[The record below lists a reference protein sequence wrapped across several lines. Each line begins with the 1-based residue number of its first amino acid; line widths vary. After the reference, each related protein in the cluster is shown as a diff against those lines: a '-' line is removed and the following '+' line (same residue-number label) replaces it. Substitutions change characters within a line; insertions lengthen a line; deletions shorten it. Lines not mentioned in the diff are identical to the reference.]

1 MLIGYARVSTTD
13 QTLALQQDALTQS
26 GCEKIFTETASGT
39 TADRIVLKE
48 ALTYARSGDLLV
60 VWRLDRL
67 CRSAK
72 DALNIADD
80 LHKRN
85 IGLKILTG
93 RLSGIYT
100 PTGEG
105 KFFFTLMAAVAEL
118 EHSHILERTRAGLAA
133 ARARG
138 RVGGRPRAQGLNTPE
153 KVQMAK
159 ALHQDK
165 RNSISDICRML
176 GVSRTTLYRSI
187 KE

>member
-1 MLIGYARVSTTD
+1 MLIGYARVSTVD
-13 QTLALQQDALTQS
+13 QTLALQQDALVAA

-39 TADRIVLKE
+39 TAERIVLQE
-48 ALTYARSGDLLV
+48 ALDYAREGDLLV

-72 DALNIADD
+72 DALTIADN

-93 RLSGIYT
+93 RLTGSYT
-100 PTGEG
+100 PSGEG

-118 EHSHILERTRAGLAA
+118 EHSHILERTHAGLAA

-138 RVGGRPRAQGLNTPE
+138 RVGGRPRAAGLNTPQ

-159 ALHQDK
+159 AIYQDK
-165 RNSISDICRML
+165 NNSVAEICRTL
-176 GVSRTTLYRSI
+176 RISRTTLYRYM
-187 KE
+187 KD

>member
-1 MLIGYARVSTTD
+1 MLIGYARVSTVD
-13 QTLALQQDALTQS
+13 QTLALQRDALS
-26 GCEKIFTETASGT
+26 AAGCEKIFTETASGT
-39 TADRIVLKE
+39 TADRIVLRE
-48 ALTYARSGDLLV
+48 ALDYARGGDLLV

-72 DALNIADD
+72 DALTIADD

-118 EHSHILERTRAGLAA
+118 EHKPH
-133 ARARG
+133 
-138 RVGGRPRAQGLNTPE
+138 PRANACGPRRCTSARTSWWEAEGRGPE
-153 KVQMAK
+153 LATESPDGQSA
-159 ALHQDK
+159 
-165 RNSISDICRML
+165 SC
-176 GVSRTTLYRSI
+176 G
-187 KE
+187 